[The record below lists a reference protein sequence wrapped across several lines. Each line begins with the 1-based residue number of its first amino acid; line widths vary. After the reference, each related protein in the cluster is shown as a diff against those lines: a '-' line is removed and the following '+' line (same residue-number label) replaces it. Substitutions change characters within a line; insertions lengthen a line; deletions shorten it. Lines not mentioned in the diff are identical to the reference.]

1 MPRLVLKLLK
11 LIKKSA
17 QISEELNMFDFQLSE
32 KQEVLE
38 KYFNQENGLSLV
50 LFPKKQKQKYL
61 CLLWIKDL
69 FTPEKIYTEKEVN
82 EILRKVY
89 PDFVMIRRY
98 LIDYHLLYRKA
109 DGSSYWKNQEVE
121 NE

>member
-1 MPRLVLKLLK
+1 
-11 LIKKSA
+11 
-17 QISEELNMFDFQLSE
+17 MFDFQPSE
-32 KQEVLE
+32 KKEVLE
-38 KYFNQENGLSLV
+38 KYFNQEDGLSLV

-69 FTPEKIYTEKEVN
+69 FSPGKIYTEREVN
-82 EILRKVY
+82 EILKKVY

-109 DGSSYWKNQEVE
+109 DGSSYWKNLEVE